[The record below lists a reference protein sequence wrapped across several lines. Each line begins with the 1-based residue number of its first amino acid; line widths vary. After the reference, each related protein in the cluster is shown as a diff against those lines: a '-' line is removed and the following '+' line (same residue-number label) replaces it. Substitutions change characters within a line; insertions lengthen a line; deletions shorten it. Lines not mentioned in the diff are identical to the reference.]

1 MLTNCARRGGSIRAQ
16 SNGEYILY
24 QRKRAS
30 IPLFPKVEMDRRL
43 IFLVIGSTQKQIY
56 WLMRPKKILP
66 QNKNISKV
74 YISEKFEKTEIYMLG
89 QRCAY

>member
-1 MLTNCARRGGSIRAQ
+1 
-16 SNGEYILY
+16 
-24 QRKRAS
+24 
-30 IPLFPKVEMDRRL
+30 MDRRL
-43 IFLVIGSTQKQIY
+43 FLVIGSTQKQIH

-74 YISEKFEKTEIYMLG
+74 YLSEKFEKTEIYMLG